1 MPCGLLGVV
10 MSGLGPPSLSL
21 LVVAPL
27 LLPPLL
33 TCRPLYVCVDVAYCN
48 GFDLG
53 RISRARHG
61 PLTRAPGRANR
72 ERGAQAGAMP
82 RESCSDQGGLT
93 PPDR

>member
-33 TCRPLYVCVDVAYCN
+33 PAPLSKSVWT
-48 GFDLG
+48 L
-53 RISRARHG
+53 RIVTALTFTLEDFAGKARAPHRSHG
-61 PLTRAPGRANR
+61 PPVAPTESVARRQEQCPANH
-72 ERGAQAGAMP
+72 A
-82 RESCSDQGGLT
+82 
-93 PPDR
+93 

>member
-10 MSGLGPPSLSL
+10 MTGLGPPSLSL

-53 RISRARHG
+53 RNFAG
-61 PLTRAPGRANR
+61 KARAPHTGPRSRQPRAWRAGRSNA
-72 ERGAQAGAMP
+72 P
-82 RESCSDQGGLT
+82 RIMQ
-93 PPDR
+93 